1 LTLDAVIHRRNIH
14 QVEDVVRLAV
24 GLSAW
29 RVENAQQVGKE
40 KSACSLPPSFGQ
52 TP

>member
-14 QVEDVVRLAV
+14 QVAVVVRLAV
-24 GLSAW
+24 GLSAC
-29 RVENAQQVGKE
+29 RVEFAHLVGKE